1 MKRQGNILLLREN
14 SAWLRYVLWLAGLGM
29 AVLAMQF
36 MRASPVE
43 WFKLYGTVAG
53 TALFAF
59 SGFVFKLRRV
69 WVDETLRE
77 LRIES
82 LGWKNNSV
90 RHVAFADVRGLRI
103 LEISTTYEDHNG
115 TTRPSVGWAVGLV
128 LENEALTL
136 NANPLTHHDQAITLA
151 KSFQRYLNVPIADSI
166 MDSITH
172 LAQSGQKIEAIQLAV
187 KHLGKTTQEARDLVE
202 KIGSGK

>member
-1 MKRQGNILLLREN
+1 MKNPPPILLLREN
-14 SAWLRYVLWLAGLGM
+14 SAWLHYVFWLAALGM
-29 AVLAMQF
+29 AVLAVQF
-36 MRASPVE
+36 MRASPIE
-43 WFKLYGTVAG
+43 WLKLYGTVAG

-69 WVDETLRE
+69 WVDETVRE

-90 RHVAFADVRGLRI
+90 WHVAFADVRGLRI
-103 LEISTTYEDHNG
+103 LEIPTTYEDHNG

-128 LENEALTL
+128 LDNKALTL

-151 KSFQRYLNVPIADSI
+151 KSFQRYLSVPIADSM

-172 LAQSGQKIEAIQLAV
+172 LAQNGQKIEAMQLAIN
-187 KHLGKTTQEARDLVE
+187 HLGKTLPDARDWAE
-202 KIGSGK
+202 KLESRK